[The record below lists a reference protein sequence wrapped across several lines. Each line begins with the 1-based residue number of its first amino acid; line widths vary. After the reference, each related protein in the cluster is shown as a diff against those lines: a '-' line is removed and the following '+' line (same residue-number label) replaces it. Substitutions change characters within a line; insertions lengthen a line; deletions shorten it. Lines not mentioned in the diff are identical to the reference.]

1 MVGRIHVQPVLDEQ
15 LKMNRE
21 PGQWPIRLISH
32 RCAAEQKSFTVVH
45 APINRDIFIG
55 AIRLSMHI
63 YIYIDRRR
71 ERERERERD
80 RALLACTCVVF
91 LGGHA

>member
-1 MVGRIHVQPVLDEQ
+1 MVGRIHVQPVLHEQ

-63 YIYIDRRR
+63 YIQIGGGR
-71 ERERERERD
+71 ERERERPGTVGVH
-80 RALLACTCVVF
+80 LCCF